1 MLYAVTSHT
10 AGELIRARADA
21 DKPNMGLTTW
31 KDAGKGRALRKADV
45 GTAKN
50 YLGEAEIKELNLI
63 VETFLNTAELRA
75 SRRQTMRLAD
85 WEGVLD
91 TFLTSNELPRL
102 QGAGSVS
109 AKQAERIAHD
119 RYAAFDEKRKA
130 AQALAASE
138 TDELEELKR
147 IADATKGR
155 TNGDGK

>member
-1 MLYAVTSHT
+1 MSD
-10 AGELIRARADA
+10 GEIILAEG
-21 DKPNMGLTTW
+21 KPDPDPTVKEYLTVQT
-31 KDAGKGRALRKADV
+31 GG
-45 GTAKN
+45 
-50 YLGEAEIKELNLI
+50 
-63 VETFLNTAELRA
+63 
-75 SRRQTMRLAD
+75 RRQRLAD

-147 IADATKGR
+147 IADGAKGR
-155 TNGDGK
+155 KKGESI